1 MFTRVISHRNPD
13 QTSSL
18 SVEKRRFTQQKTMNK
33 GSSLNKSQQ
42 LKPFCKICFDTGKLE
57 QIYNS
62 HFVRET
68 RDPNSRIICPT
79 LLAMECRYCFLK
91 GHTVSKCPKLAM
103 AQSGKNVNDAPM
115 KQKIIV
121 KCCDDTASCSSNGFS
136 SLYYSDNED
145 EEDTLKDLSTASSE
159 IFPNLNKKLIF
170 EERGRLIVTSTTPVK
185 RSYAAVALM
194 ATNKTE
200 EDDLSCVTVS
210 VSSYVAESGFSSA
223 KHASLENVKVNL
235 DKESLQQITLL
246 PDDFVVLQPSGIRK
260 TFTHVN
266 KYKNRSWAD
275 DSDSDEE

>member
-1 MFTRVISHRNPD
+1 MFTSVTSRRNPA
-13 QTSSL
+13 QNSSSL
-18 SVEKRRFTQQKTMNK
+18 SVEKRRFLDQKSKNK

-103 AQSGKNVNDAPM
+103 APSVTDAPM
-115 KQKIIV
+115 KQKKIV
-121 KCCDDTASCSSNGFS
+121 KCCDETASCSSNGFS
-136 SLYYSDNED
+136 TLYSSDNED
-145 EEDTLKDLSTASSE
+145 EEDTL
-159 IFPNLNKKLIF
+159 NKR
-170 EERGRLIVTSTTPVK
+170 EQLIVTSTPPVK
-185 RSYAAVALM
+185 RSYAAVAML
-194 ATNKTE
+194 ASE

-210 VSSYVAESGFSSA
+210 VCSSLKEVKKNLYFGYDDLISA
-223 KHASLENVKVNL
+223 DTAPIKSLEKL
-235 DKESLQQITLL
+235 GE
-246 PDDFVVLQPSGIRK
+246 FVVLQPSGMRNTI
-260 TFTHVN
+260 THVN